1 MAFIRISFCYHSLSK
16 QCYKNGGWG
25 SQKTMY
31 NGLTTMMTEWMGGA
45 KHGLWLG
52 QEWKKMDGGAQE
64 EYKVQA

>member
-1 MAFIRISFCYHSLSK
+1 
-16 QCYKNGGWG
+16 
-25 SQKTMY
+25 MY